1 MILLNGPNTPFGRMA
16 LVTALEL
23 GLPVENRV
31 IAVATAEWLDAANP
45 LRQIP
50 TLLLDTGDAVFDSR
64 VICSHFAA
72 LAGATGFVPADI
84 RVQTRWALVLGM
96 MEAGVARQMER
107 IRPAGLQSPA
117 AIMACE
123 RRIAKAIARLE
134 AEADE
139 ICGAFDRVDRVAAA
153 AALDYIDFRYPHAWR
168 VGAPRLAAWL
178 ADALRR
184 PALAA
189 TRPREAE
196 RMSPLPAET

>member
-23 GLPVENRV
+23 RVPVENRV

-72 LAGATGFVPADI
+72 LAGATGLVPADI
-84 RVQTRWALVLGM
+84 RVQTRWALVLGLM
-96 MEAGVARQMER
+96 DAGVARQMER
-107 IRPAGLQSPA
+107 MRPDGETSPA
-117 AIMACE
+117 AIAACE
-123 RRIAKAIARLE
+123 RRIGKAIAQLE

-139 ICGAFDRVDRVAAA
+139 VCAAFSRIDRIAAA
-153 AALDYIDFRYPHAWR
+153 AALDYIDFRYPHGWR
-168 VGAPRLAAWL
+168 SAAPRLAAWL
-178 ADALRR
+178 DAILER
-184 PALAA
+184 PSMAA
-189 TRPREAE
+189 TRPR
-196 RMSPLPAET
+196 PAGG